1 MEDAEAGVEE
11 FDLDDFKV
19 PLKEWIQQEQPRIEI
34 RRRFRQFLDH
44 FEDGETRERVHDKV
58 IDKMC
63 AEGGQSLTI
72 SYLNLS
78 RFAPTL
84 AIWLADEPLPML
96 ELFDA
101 VAKTVVAARFP
112 DWYNPVK
119 VRVSELPIPD
129 SLRDLRQVH
138 LGVLVRVQG
147 VVTRRTGVMPQ
158 LSIVRFNCNVCG
170 TLSEPMQQ
178 TGSTEARMVS
188 CPVCPPES
196 GRASGTVNSE
206 ATLYRNFQRLT
217 LQESPGSVPAGRV
230 PRSKEVILAG
240 DLVDCARPGEEV
252 DITGIYT
259 HQFDASLNARNGF
272 PVFGTVIEAN
282 YVKRLSD
289 NSAHLNITEQDRAEF
304 DKLSRDPSIVR
315 RLVRSLAPSIYGNDR
330 AKLAVALAMFGGRE
344 KNVKNKHRIRG
355 DINVLLLGDPGV
367 AKSQILK
374 YVEKTATRCVY
385 TTGKGASAVGLT
397 AAVSKDPITG
407 EWTLEGGALVL
418 ADRGVCCIECVGFFV
433 PALRVLCTPPS
444 PTPRLNTS
452 ASLRHPPPPP
462 PSTLPSE
469 FDKMTDQDRTSI
481 HEAMEQQ
488 SISISK
494 AGIVTT
500 LQARC
505 AVVAAANPI
514 GGRYDSSKTFSENV
528 QLTDPILTRFDVLC
542 VLRDEVDP
550 VLDGKL
556 AEFVVRSHVRSHP
569 EIKAAMEAMAGL
581 KEDEVFQVAPGMQ
594 PILTAAQES
603 MAMSSLDEG
612 AGAVGGDGSALEPIP
627 QDLLRK
633 YIVHAR
639 ALKPSLTN
647 IDQEKVASLYMSLR
661 KESEV
666 SNGVPVAVR
675 HIESIMRIS
684 EAAAR
689 MRLSSMVSDSDLNL
703 AIRTTME
710 SFIAAQKAGVQVR
723 GWGGGASL
731 RVRFHLAEGQ
741 ASPHPFFFS
750 HLPSSHL
757 RSAPCATSSSATFKR
772 TPTTMCCCWPSCGSW
787 CGASWR
793 GTRAW
798 AWSQRAA
805 GAWRSAK
812 RSSWMPRARMASQR
826 WMTSCAAP
834 CFSPRAFSGMPPPQR
849 SCATRA
855 RAGVCFGSLQLGVG
869 RWGATSEGETT
880 CCFVSQWARLKKK
893 KRVPRTQIVV
903 CTKNA
908 KHEKMADL
916 PPITKSAPLRHLPW
930 GEDAGGGCRY
940 APTPL
945 AGDAAADRRAAA
957 AAEGPELAACEATRV
972 SCAIIC
978 CSCTLPASTWLCASR
993 SWLCRLRT
1001 CACRLAREALA
1012 FCAAASA
1019 SMACDSCSRS
1029 CPLTLSTCP
1038 KASRRTCKRWG
1049 KEYCECAGS
1058 VWGGGGGGG
1067 RGGREVTGDACT
1079 LPQPPSARARAH
1091 L

>member
-1 MEDAEAGVEE
+1 MREPACKRGGRSARLFFYPLFPPPLTHPHHPCTLPAAATRRPRCAEEEEEEGGDAYRERRRRPEEESGGAEDAEAGVEE

-19 PLKEWIQQEQPRIEI
+19 PLKEWIQQEQPRVEI

-418 ADRGVCCIECVGFFV
+418 ADRGVCCIECVRGRV
-433 PALRVLCTPPS
+433 CVCVCVCPALRVL
-444 PTPRLNTS
+444 
-452 ASLRHPPPPP
+452 A
-462 PSTLPSE
+462 
-469 FDKMTDQDRTSI
+469 
-481 HEAMEQQ
+481 Q
-488 SISISK
+488 SFLS
-494 AGIVTT
+494 
-500 LQARC
+500 
-505 AVVAAANPI
+505 
-514 GGRYDSSKTFSENV
+514 
-528 QLTDPILTRFDVLC
+528 
-542 VLRDEVDP
+542 
-550 VLDGKL
+550 
-556 AEFVVRSHVRSHP
+556 
-569 EIKAAMEAMAGL
+569 
-581 KEDEVFQVAPGMQ
+581 
-594 PILTAAQES
+594 
-603 MAMSSLDEG
+603 
-612 AGAVGGDGSALEPIP
+612 
-627 QDLLRK
+627 
-633 YIVHAR
+633 
-639 ALKPSLTN
+639 PSL
-647 IDQEKVASLYMSLR
+647 
-661 KESEV
+661 
-666 SNGVPVAVR
+666 PV
-675 HIESIMRIS
+675 
-684 EAAAR
+684 
-689 MRLSSMVSDSDLNL
+689 
-703 AIRTTME
+703 
-710 SFIAAQKAGVQVR
+710 Q
-723 GWGGGASL
+723 
-731 RVRFHLAEGQ
+731 
-741 ASPHPFFFS
+741 PFPS
-750 HLPSSHL
+750 HHA
-757 RSAPCATSSSATFKR
+757 APCA
-772 TPTTMCCCWPSCGSW
+772 
-787 CGASWR
+787 
-793 GTRAW
+793 
-798 AWSQRAA
+798 
-805 GAWRSAK
+805 
-812 RSSWMPRARMASQR
+812 
-826 WMTSCAAP
+826 P
-834 CFSPRAFSGMPPPQR
+834 CPFPPLPAPQR
-849 SCATRA
+849 
-855 RAGVCFGSLQLGVG
+855 V
-869 RWGATSEGETT
+869 
-880 CCFVSQWARLKKK
+880 
-893 KRVPRTQIVV
+893 
-903 CTKNA
+903 
-908 KHEKMADL
+908 
-916 PPITKSAPLRHLPW
+916 
-930 GEDAGGGCRY
+930 
-940 APTPL
+940 
-945 AGDAAADRRAAA
+945 
-957 AAEGPELAACEATRV
+957 
-972 SCAIIC
+972 
-978 CSCTLPASTWLCASR
+978 
-993 SWLCRLRT
+993 
-1001 CACRLAREALA
+1001 
-1012 FCAAASA
+1012 
-1019 SMACDSCSRS
+1019 
-1029 CPLTLSTCP
+1029 
-1038 KASRRTCKRWG
+1038 
-1049 KEYCECAGS
+1049 
-1058 VWGGGGGGG
+1058 
-1067 RGGREVTGDACT
+1067 
-1079 LPQPPSARARAH
+1079 
-1091 L
+1091 